1 MKTILKNYGAWSITF
16 ILPLS
21 VLSGLVMFVAGGI
34 VLRQP
39 EVVKSYIR
47 ALLSNIRDMRMT
59 LCSRISTQMLRRV
72 SDREILPK
80 MSKSSSI
87 VRSYLGIR
95 KLVVSKS
102 M

>member
-1 MKTILKNYGAWSITF
+1 
-16 ILPLS
+16 
-21 VLSGLVMFVAGGI
+21 
-34 VLRQP
+34 
-39 EVVKSYIR
+39 
-47 ALLSNIRDMRMT
+47 
-59 LCSRISTQMLRRV
+59 MLRRV